1 MKGMISAGLENGAW
15 SRRRF
20 LKAAS
25 SLGLTAAGMALLEAC
40 GAKPAAT
47 GVGGTLE
54 TTTLRIPIFTNIG
67 VCTAPLY
74 MAEDFFRTEGFK
86 TVEYVKAGQSLT
98 VDTVASGATDITL
111 QFSGPTILYLDTGK
125 PVTMLAGVHV
135 GCFVLFGS
143 PHIKVLADLKGTTI
157 AVSQLGGPD
166 HVFLSSILA
175 TVSINP
181 VSDVTWTAVPIPQM
195 KQNFID
201 GKIDAMLALPTTVQ
215 DLRAR
220 QVGHEIVNSMVDKP
234 WSRYF
239 CCMVTVNQDFMRN
252 NPVATKA
259 ALRSILK
266 ATDVCALQPERAAQA
281 MVDKGFAT
289 DYHYALQAMQEIPYN
304 RWRVYDPEDT
314 VRFYALLLGGV
325 GMVKSTPD
333 ALIAKGTDWHLLNE
347 LKAEMPVPAN
357 AAALSNTLFCAVDR
371 GQTAGETRPR
381 SVE

>member
-1 MKGMISAGLENGAW
+1 MEDRLPARTGRGVW
-15 SRRRF
+15 TRRRF
-20 LKAAS
+20 LKAAG
-25 SLGLTAAGMALLEAC
+25 SLGLTAASLSLLEAC
-40 GAKPAAT
+40 GAKPVAGPA
-47 GVGGTLE
+47 GGALE
-54 TTTLRIPIFTNIG
+54 TTTVRVPIFTNIG

-74 MAEDFFRTEGFK
+74 MAESFLKAEGFK

-98 VDTVASGATDITL
+98 VDTVASGETDITL

-125 PVTMLAGVHV
+125 PVTILAGVHV

-143 PHIKVLADLKGTTI
+143 PRIKEIGDLKGTTI

-181 VSDVTWTAVPIPQM
+181 VTEVTWTALPIPEM

-215 DLRAR
+215 DLRAKK
-220 QVGHEIVNSMVDKP
+220 VGHEIVNSMADKP
-234 WSRYF
+234 WSSYF

-266 ATDVCALQPERAAQA
+266 ATDVCALQPAVAAQA
-281 MVDKGFAT
+281 MVDKGFAL
-289 DYHYALQAMQEIPYN
+289 DYDYALQAMQEIPYN

-314 VRFYALLLGGV
+314 VRFYALLLQGV
-325 GMVKSTPD
+325 GMIKSTPD
-333 ALIAKGTDWHLLNE
+333 ALIKKGTDWTLLKQ
-347 LKAEMPVPAN
+347 LKTEMPAPAN
-357 AAALSNTLFCAVDR
+357 AAALSNTLYCAVHHD
-371 GQTAGETRPR
+371 QAAGRAATR